1 MSIVSRGSR
10 EWWPARGTVF
20 VRVWRADRTERP
32 REGGA
37 KTRLE
42 KRIRHAQES
51 DPTSVQCAVRK
62 EDLGCDWGH

>member
-1 MSIVSRGSR
+1 MVASKGNSVCEGV
-10 EWWPARGTVF
+10 EGGQ
-20 VRVWRADRTERP
+20 DRTERP